1 MTSEYPLKMRVS
13 RISKAKHGFEYELR
27 KDNAPLSDDILWLS
41 SHQINL
47 DIDDEVEVTI
57 TVEK

>member
-1 MTSEYPLKMRVS
+1 MTSEYPLRMRVS
-13 RISKAKHGFEYELR
+13 KITRNAKGLEYEFR
-27 KDNAPLSDDILWLS
+27 KGNIALPDDVLWLS